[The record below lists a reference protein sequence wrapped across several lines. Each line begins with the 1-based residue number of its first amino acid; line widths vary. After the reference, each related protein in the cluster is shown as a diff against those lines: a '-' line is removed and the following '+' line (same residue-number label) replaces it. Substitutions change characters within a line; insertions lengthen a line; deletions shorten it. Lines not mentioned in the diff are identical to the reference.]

1 MERKSRES
9 LSPRG
14 TLCVLQPPVF
24 VRIAQEV
31 EELPYSPLVRDLE
44 LSAVVTVE
52 AQLYLL
58 PPVLCY
64 EFPAA

>member
-1 MERKSRES
+1 MERESREGS
-9 LSPRG
+9 GARG
-14 TLCVLQPPVF
+14 NLCVLQPPVF
-24 VRIAQEV
+24 VRIAQKV
-31 EELPYSPLVRDLE
+31 EELPYSPVVRDLE
-44 LSAVVTVE
+44 LGAVVTVE